1 MTYMPRVHPWE
12 GRGRGRG
19 GGSTWLAPGRAA
31 EAASSRSHSARHSS
45 GSGAAAGHGAVQ
57 WAVSP
62 ACEAAREG
70 RGGRRV
76 TRASRGNGARDVC
89 PVSHLVRC
97 HEPRRRP
104 AGAPASLCTFGGRE
118 ETVPTPSPPA
128 GAPADHGCVQDGGL
142 LAVAGP
148 DGGVAIGRVGRPRA
162 RALEAPLV
170 GGKLLPERPAAAEVK
185 LRHDVPRAA
194 DAGGEGGAGAAKL
207 PLLPDG
213 ARRERLVGGGQLLE
227 PAAELGGGEAR
238 LPTDRRGEL
247 R

>member
-1 MTYMPRVHPWE
+1 MFSVTATKPSRRAQAARPPERQVRDDRRVDSKHAEDLPRQVARVPPTTCARSE
-12 GRGRGRG
+12 RRGKGSELLAGAWPRG
-19 GGSTWLAPGRAA
+19 GGSELTVPLRPPLERQRG
-31 EAASSRSHSARHSS
+31 
-45 GSGAAAGHGAVQ
+45 GSGARRGAV
-57 WAVSP
+57 
-62 ACEAAREG
+62 G
-70 RGGRRV
+70 RIPR
-76 TRASRGNGARDVC
+76 
-89 PVSHLVRC
+89 

-104 AGAPASLCTFGGRE
+104 AGAPAS
-118 ETVPTPSPPA
+118 
-128 GAPADHGCVQDGGL
+128 HGCVQDGGL

-213 ARRERLVGGGQLLE
+213 ARRERLVGGG
-227 PAAELGGGEAR
+227 
-238 LPTDRRGEL
+238 
-247 R
+247 